1 MNIYDIKRDSD
12 AKDQWFTMTS
22 KIRVP
27 VKVAG
32 NSYYLPA
39 TSNAGLFKG
48 YVIDPGSVGYD
59 DFGQDNVHSVLITHG
74 HNDHFRHAHEFR
86 GRGASMGSSRKTASC
101 IRPILYTRR
110 KYGANISSPT
120 ASTRSYAGNR
130 CIRSKPSTSTTSCR
144 AMAIP

>member
-74 HNDHFRHAHEFR
+74 HNGERAKEDKEKVKQNALAALALNVVIIHSIPESFF
-86 GRGASMGSSRKTASC
+86 T
-101 IRPILYTRR
+101 PRR
-110 KYGANISSPT
+110 LH
-120 ASTRSYAGNR
+120 
-130 CIRSKPSTSTTSCR
+130 PSV
-144 AMAIP
+144 